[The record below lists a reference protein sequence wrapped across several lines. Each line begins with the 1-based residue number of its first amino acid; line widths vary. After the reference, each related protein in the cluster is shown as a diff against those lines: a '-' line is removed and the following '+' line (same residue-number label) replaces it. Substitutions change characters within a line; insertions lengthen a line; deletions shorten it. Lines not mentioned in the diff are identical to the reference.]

1 MCFADIPR
9 QFSCG
14 DRGRAVA
21 SVAGSGEDVGMQS
34 PPYAAICLV
43 TGASSGI
50 GLALV
55 HQLLE
60 RGHRVVC
67 IARDRAR
74 LESALVDCGEQV
86 YLASVD
92 VTDQA
97 SVDRLVVELPAQW
110 QPIEILVAN
119 AGSDIGG
126 RVEFVDGNMADW
138 ADTIATNV
146 SGVMR
151 ICHAFLPSMIERN
164 LGHVVTI
171 GSTAGVNVYVGGAA
185 YAASKY
191 AVRAFT
197 EALRL
202 ELKRSPIRITE
213 VLPGTA
219 RTGFAAARHRGDS
232 DRAANFYEQLDGTLD
247 AKDVVA
253 AVMYALDQPPHVNI
267 AQILITPTS
276 DK

>member
-1 MCFADIPR
+1 
-9 QFSCG
+9 
-14 DRGRAVA
+14 
-21 SVAGSGEDVGMQS
+21 
-34 PPYAAICLV
+34 
-43 TGASSGI
+43 
-50 GLALV
+50 
-55 HQLLE
+55 
-60 RGHRVVC
+60 
-67 IARDRAR
+67 
-74 LESALVDCGEQV
+74 
-86 YLASVD
+86 
-92 VTDQA
+92 
-97 SVDRLVVELPAQW
+97 
-110 QPIEILVAN
+110 
-119 AGSDIGG
+119 
-126 RVEFVDGNMADW
+126 
-138 ADTIATNV
+138 
-146 SGVMR
+146 
-151 ICHAFLPSMIERN
+151 
-164 LGHVVTI
+164 
-171 GSTAGVNVYVGGAA
+171 VGGAA